1 MNGIMGLIV
10 VILFFVAL
18 FFIARGIF
26 TLLAWA
32 SPVLIIAAL
41 IINYKTVV
49 GYLKF
54 LWDLLRRKPL
64 MGIVGIILTAVGFPI
79 VCGFLFGKAILD
91 RRMST
96 FKAEIKRKREG
107 ELIDYED
114 VSETPAPQKEVLVL
128 KTPPPKHTQF
138 KEEESK
144 NTYDEFF
151 EVDGA
156 DGD

>member
-1 MNGIMGLIV
+1 MGLIV
-10 VILFFVAL
+10 VIMFFVAL

-32 SPVLIIAAL
+32 APVLIIAAL
-41 IINYKTVV
+41 IINYKTAL

-54 LWDLLRRKPL
+54 LWDLLKRRPL
-64 MGIVGIILTAVGFPI
+64 MGILGIILTAVGFPI

-91 RRMST
+91 RRINT
-96 FKAEIKRKREG
+96 FQAEVKRQREG

-114 VSETPAPQKEVLVL
+114 VSEMPGPQKEVLVL
-128 KTPPPKHTQF
+128 KTPTAKHTVY
-138 KEEESK
+138 KKEESK

-151 EVDGA
+151 EVDDA
-156 DGD
+156 DRE